1 MSSEVAVS
9 VKGLGKCY
17 HIYDKPRHRLKQA
30 LFRGRRRFFREFWA
44 LRDVSFDLRRGD
56 VVGIIGRNGSGKS
69 TLLQLIADTLTPTE
83 GEITLNGRVT
93 ALLELGAGFNPEFTG
108 RENVFLN
115 GSIMGL
121 DREEV
126 AARYDEILA
135 FAEIGEFI
143 EQPVKTYSS
152 GMFVRLAFAVAA
164 HLDPDILIVDEALSV
179 GDIRFQRK
187 CFRKLEDLKSNG
199 VTIMFV
205 THSTELVVNHCNHAV
220 CLEKGRVR
228 AVGAPRDVVNAY
240 LDTLF
245 GEGDDAGERIKRAG
259 GGEPRGQGGEGGAP
273 ELNEDPGVDGCRKRR
288 TYNPEE
294 YRWGDRRAEIIDYL
308 LIADGRVD
316 PVTCPRSGPV
326 EILMRVHFHE
336 ALNGVIYGLTVK
348 TLDGTTVYASNTEL
362 KAVPVSTPAA
372 GEAAEVRFAFTPALL
387 PGDYFVSL
395 GVAVEDPQQGT
406 VAVDR
411 RYDMV
416 HIHIA
421 DVYDAFGI
429 AELGMTIE
437 ERSADDA
444 GGGGEPR

>member
-1 MSSEVAVS
+1 MSSDIAVS
-9 VKGLGKCY
+9 VQGLGKCY
-17 HIYDKPRHRLKQA
+17 HIYEKPRHRLKQA

-44 LRDVSFDLRRGD
+44 LKDVSFELRRGD
-56 VVGIIGRNGSGKS
+56 IVGIIGRNGSGKS

-83 GEITLNGRVT
+83 GEIALHGRVT

-121 DREEV
+121 SREQV

-143 EQPVKTYSS
+143 DQPVKTYSS

-187 CFRKLEDLKSNG
+187 CFRKLEDLKSRG
-199 VTIMFV
+199 ITILFV
-205 THSTELVVNHCNHAV
+205 THSTELVVNHCNHAL
-220 CLEKGRVR
+220 CLERGRVR
-228 AVGAPRDVVNAY
+228 AIGKPRDVVNAY

-245 GEGDDAGERIKRAG
+245 GDGDAQPQRPAKEAVTPG
-259 GGEPRGQGGEGGAP
+259 GQGGEGGGP
-273 ELNEDPGVDGCRKRR
+273 DMNDDPQIDGGRRRR

-294 YRWGDRRAEIIDYL
+294 YRWGDRRASIIDYL
-308 LIADGRVD
+308 LVAGDHVD
-316 PVTCPRSGPV
+316 PVSCPRDGQI
-326 EILMRVHFHE
+326 EITMRVHFH
-336 ALNGVIYGLTVK
+336 ADVRDVIYGLTIK

-362 KAVPVSTPAA
+362 KAVAVRNRRA
-372 GEAAEVRFAFTPALL
+372 GESVVIRFAFTPALV

-395 GVAVEDPQQGT
+395 GVAAEDPEKGT

-416 HIHIA
+416 HLNIA

-429 AELGMTIE
+429 AELGLSIQESETPA
-437 ERSADDA
+437 RGGNA
-444 GGGGEPR
+444 G